1 MREKV
6 SEDYMEKNIEDIVKR
21 KIRFRNEAYLNMT
34 GEPRGY
40 IGVRLGKDELNAV
53 RERIY
58 YESFR
63 IDEFA
68 CNKVY
73 TQIVSHNKFA
83 LCVKKIIRKLIF
95 KILGWY
101 YVPIV
106 DGQVEYNM
114 QVKYLL
120 QDMQSVIN
128 SQQEQI
134 DELEKMIKSID
145 AEE

>member
-1 MREKV
+1 
-6 SEDYMEKNIEDIVKR
+6 MEKTIEDVVKR
-21 KIRFRNEAYLNMT
+21 KIRIRNEAYLNML

-40 IGVRLGKDELNAV
+40 TGIKLEDTELNAV

-58 YESFR
+58 YESYR
-63 IDEFA
+63 LDEYS

-73 TQIVSHNKFA
+73 TQIVSHNKIVLF
-83 LCVKKIIRKLIF
+83 VKKVIRKITL
-95 KILGWY
+95 KLLGWY

-106 DGQVEYNM
+106 EGQIDYNM

-120 QDMQSVIN
+120 QDMQSVID

-134 DELEKMIKSID
+134 IELENTINSIKVKKQ
-145 AEE
+145 